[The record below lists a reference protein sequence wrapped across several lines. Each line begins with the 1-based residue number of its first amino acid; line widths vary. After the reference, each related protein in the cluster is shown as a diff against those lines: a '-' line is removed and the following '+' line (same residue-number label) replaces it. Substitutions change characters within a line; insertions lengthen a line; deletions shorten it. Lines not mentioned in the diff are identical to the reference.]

1 MKRAREDAYIS
12 PDWAIRASSFEFRL
26 SAAEPFVARSFRG
39 AEPGPPQVSVHDGLE
54 LGVLISGAVEQRYD
68 DYLFVGRPGDVWLVS
83 MWEPHLWRTTA
94 SGTEQIAVVFLPEFL
109 GDEATSTRGSG
120 LLRPFASPPS
130 ERPVHPDPETR
141 QVVLGVARELRDEV
155 EQKPRGWETAVRL
168 GVGRLLFEVSRN
180 WEAPSRPS
188 ALPSSRASGLARIMP
203 ALEAV
208 HARPA
213 TRVGLE
219 QASAACGLS
228 APHFSR
234 VFRQITGLSFAK
246 FRLRAHL
253 AYAARLLLTTELP
266 TDAVAAQAGF
276 VDGSHLHRNFVRQY
290 GNTPGQYRKDAG

>member
-26 SAAEPFVARSFRG
+26 SAAEPFVATSVRG
-39 AEPGPPQVSVHDGLE
+39 GQPGPPQVSVHDGLE
-54 LGVLISGAVEQRYD
+54 VGVLISGAVEQRYG
-68 DYLFVGRPGDVWLVS
+68 DYVFIGRPGDVWLVS

-94 SGTEQIAVVFLPEFL
+94 AGTEQVSIVFLPEFL
-109 GDEATSTRGSG
+109 GDEVASTTGSG
-120 LLRPFASPPS
+120 LLRPFASLPR
-130 ERPVHPDPETR
+130 ERPMHPDPETR
-141 QVVLGVARELRDEV
+141 EVVLALARELRDEA
-155 EQKPRGWETAVRL
+155 ERKARGWETAVRL
-168 GVGRLLFEVSRN
+168 ALGRLLFALTRN
-180 WEAPSRPS
+180 WEAPSRPTVVPGS
-188 ALPSSRASGLARIMP
+188 GALGLARIMP

-219 QASAACGLS
+219 EASAACGLS

-290 GNTPGQYRKDAG
+290 GNTPGQYRKQAG

>member
-1 MKRAREDAYIS
+1 M
-12 PDWAIRASSFEFRL
+12 
-26 SAAEPFVARSFRG
+26 RG
-39 AEPGPPQVSVHDGLE
+39 MELAGTQVSVHEGLE
-54 LGVLISGAVEQRYD
+54 LGILLSGGVEQRYS
-68 DYLFVGRPGDVWLVS
+68 DYLFEGGRGDVWLVS
-83 MWEPHLWRTTA
+83 MWEPHLWRVTA
-94 SGTEQIAVVFLPEFL
+94 PGTDQLAVVFLPEFL

-130 ERPVHPDPETR
+130 ERPMHPDPETR
-141 QVVLGVARELRDEV
+141 EVVLALARELRDEI

-168 GVGRLLFEVSRN
+168 AVGRLLFEVSRN

-203 ALEAV
+203 ALEAI

-213 TRVGLE
+213 ARVGLE
-219 QASAACGLS
+219 QAAAACGLS

-234 VFRQITGLSFAK
+234 VFGRITGLSFAK

-290 GNTPGQYRKDAG
+290 GSTPGRYRKQAG